1 MHVQWWQKRRVV
13 VLWHVGEI
21 GQDNRLRQVTMDIPY
36 EIAFFFKK
44 APVIMDD
51 YKDLDLLFPL
61 DNLHY

>member
-1 MHVQWWQKRRVV
+1 MV
-13 VLWHVGEI
+13 VLWHVGEM